1 MKCIWGEVL
10 QHSLSISEA
19 LRRTGARI
27 LTQWTKHPQ
36 RITAETKP
44 GCCVKAPTEASGN
57 CNCGF
62 EPFSERHTLQRS
74 DSAPPDSGRM
84 HDERLTCVIPL
95 QLHVLHR
102 HVSGSPK
109 GVKNLQGYDDT
120 NHNQIL
126 NITFATLV
134 FT

>member
-1 MKCIWGEVL
+1 MECAWGEAL

-19 LRRTGARI
+19 LRTGARI

-44 GCCVKAPTEASGN
+44 GCCVKRLLGIVTVVS
-57 CNCGF
+57 

-84 HDERLTCVIPL
+84 HEERLTCVIPL